1 MTVYISTA
9 FQLTKYKQRRI
20 IKKLEKKEKKHKPYK
35 DVYVIKLN
43 MFEFFLFSFPFFFFL
58 AVLF

>member
-20 IKKLEKKEKKHKPYK
+20 IKKLEKNEKKP
-35 DVYVIKLN
+35 
-43 MFEFFLFSFPFFFFL
+43 
-58 AVLF
+58 

>member
-20 IKKLEKKEKKHKPYK
+20 IKKLEKNEKNHKPYK

-43 MFEFFLFSFPFFFFL
+43 MYEFFLFSFPFFFFL
-58 AVLF
+58 AVIF